1 MRQIQNV
8 LLASIVIILLEY
20 SDPRPRILIGTGYA
34 SSLGSGWGSDV

>member
-20 SDPRPRILIGTGYA
+20 NNPRPRILVGTGYA
-34 SSLGSGWGSDV
+34 SSLDSGWGSDI